1 MQSRSETY
9 PSRKTRQ
16 QLRQSDVRQART
28 KNKTDVS
35 SVTNTIACWKS
46 WRHPPGPMMSH
57 SCSLPSNRARDEKK
71 LFGAIERGPEIR
83 PLTPGA
89 ARLLRSLQAQRK
101 SSRPGDLDDPRKISF
116 RLYKNRNIIER
127 FFARLK
133 QFRGIATRYD
143 KLKSTFFAAAQLVST
158 IIRIN

>member
-1 MQSRSETY
+1 MQFAIERGTRREEALGLRWRDIDFDRHALSLG
-9 PSRKTRQ
+9 KT
-16 QLRQSDVRQART
+16 
-28 KNKTDVS
+28 KTM
-35 SVTNTIACWKS
+35 
-46 WRHPPGPMMSH
+46 H
-57 SCSLPSNRARDEKK
+57 RAV
-71 LFGAIERGPEIR
+71 ERGPEIR

-101 SSRPGDLDDPRKISF
+101 SSRPGDLDDPRKISV
-116 RLYKNRNIIER
+116 RLYKNRSIIER

-158 IIRIN
+158 IIGIN